1 MNQVEKH
8 IVALTNLYGQVSVIQ
23 VMDIYNMQNEDQISV
38 DEIVVYYYKDLSK
51 HQVYSHKKHFVHEA
65 IIEFKKFGSLRR
77 KKGKKPCFIPE
88 QEELLRY
95 SDKTYYEKPKQYY
108 DLYKYAKQNL
118 FNKDHDKAEL
128 FCENIRW
135 KVLDDFNMREIYAM
149 FDSFGIDTRDEILAN
164 RLMQI
169 VIDLSNNARLWENNG
184 FTRREL

>member
-51 HQVYSHKKHFVHEA
+51 HHVYSHKKHFVHEA

-95 SDKTYYEKPKQYY
+95 SDKT
-108 DLYKYAKQNL
+108 
-118 FNKDHDKAEL
+118 
-128 FCENIRW
+128 
-135 KVLDDFNMREIYAM
+135 
-149 FDSFGIDTRDEILAN
+149 
-164 RLMQI
+164 
-169 VIDLSNNARLWENNG
+169 
-184 FTRREL
+184 